1 MKIVFASGNKNKLQE
16 IQAALPSGVEVVSMR
31 DVGVTEEIPET
42 TGTLEGNAEQKARFV
57 FEKTGLACF
66 SDDTGLEIEALNGR
80 PGVDSAIYAGEPR
93 SNERNIEK
101 VLKEMEGQIN
111 RNAQFRS
118 VFCYCSEEGTFY
130 FEGIVRGKL
139 GVGIRGADGFGYDGI
154 FHPEG
159 NSRTF
164 AQMSIEEKKLLSHRA
179 KALKKFLE
187 FIKHNS

>member
-16 IQAALPSGVEVVSMR
+16 IQFALPVGIEVVSMR
-31 DVGVTEEIPET
+31 DVGVSEEIPET

-66 SDDTGLEIEALNGR
+66 SDDTGLELDALNGR

-93 SNERNIEK
+93 SNERNIK
-101 VLKEMEGQIN
+101 KILDEMIGQTN

-118 VFCYCSEEGTFY
+118 VFCYCSSEGTRF
-130 FEGIVRGKL
+130 FEGIVKGKL
-139 GVGIRGADGFGYDGI
+139 GAEVRGTDGFGYDGI

-159 NSRTF
+159 NSRSF
-164 AQMSIEEKKLLSHRA
+164 AEMSLEEKKMLSHRA

-187 FIKHNS
+187 FIVRNS

>member
-16 IQAALPSGVEVVSMR
+16 IQVALPLGVEVVSMR

-101 VLKEMEGQIN
+101 VLTEMEGQTN

-118 VFCYCSEEGTFY
+118 VFCYCSEVGTFY
-130 FEGIVRGKL
+130 FEGIVKGKL
-139 GVGIRGADGFGYDGI
+139 GVAIRGTDGFGYDGI

-164 AQMSIEEKKLLSHRA
+164 AQMSIEEKKMLSHRA

>member
-16 IQAALPSGVEVVSMR
+16 IQAALPLGVEVVSMR

-57 FEKTGLACF
+57 FEKTGMACF

-101 VLKEMEGQIN
+101 VLKEMNGQTN
-111 RNAQFRS
+111 RNARFRS
-118 VFCYCSEEGTFY
+118 VFCYCSEAGTYY

-139 GVGIRGADGFGYDGI
+139 GVGIRGEDGFGYDGI

-159 NSRTF
+159 SSRTF

-187 FIKHNS
+187 FIKCNS